1 MVSSDSDS
9 DSDDWLV
16 HKTVRTVR
24 WSDDESSDDEPARAA
39 AEARAGGAASRSGR
53 DGADAPPT
61 GSARGEGGNKR
72 KRGVGSGGP
81 SGATDAIEIDDDDDD
96 DDDARG
102 RARAASDFLAPRP
115 TSASGARRLDDD
127 DPAMEELR
135 KHRAALAELRRAAAE
150 APSAPEEIDVA
161 NDDDDDDD
169 APEIL
174 DGAEDA
180 KRRGEDG
187 ANPGAMLTIFVQLP
201 GGKRVPCACREGAPF
216 EKILANFLATDEGRA
231 ARESGKIGDA
241 PRLVFD
247 GDTVDLRTTT
257 PRDLEMEDEDVVDVS

>member
-161 NDDDDDDD
+161 NDDDDDD

-247 GDTVDLRTTT
+247 GDAVDLRTTT